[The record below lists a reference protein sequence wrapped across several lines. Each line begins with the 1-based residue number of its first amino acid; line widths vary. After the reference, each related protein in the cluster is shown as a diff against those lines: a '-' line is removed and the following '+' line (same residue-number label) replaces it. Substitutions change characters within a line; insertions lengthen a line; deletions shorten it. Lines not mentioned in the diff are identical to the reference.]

1 MTESDPKRSAPAVE
15 VRKLSAGYNSH
26 IALDD
31 VTFTVEQGCL
41 AGLVGPN
48 GSGKSTLLRVILG
61 LHKPWRGEVRIVA
74 REGSGDRPDGRA
86 SARGRTGYMPQSELV
101 DWSFPVTALDVVL
114 MGRYGRLGL
123 VRRPGRSDRERAM
136 AALERVRLAHLA
148 ERLIGE
154 LSGGEQRR
162 MLIARA
168 LAQDADLIRLDEP
181 LAGLDATAQH
191 DLLALLE
198 DLRKEDKTLFVA
210 THDLSCVAANFDH
223 AVLLNRRVVAFGKP
237 ADVFTEE
244 LLSTAFQRHLL
255 VLPGGERTIVGP

>member
-1 MTESDPKRSAPAVE
+1 VPVGMSAAEATRAAPAVE
-15 VRKLSAGYNSH
+15 VRNLSAGYDGH
-26 IALDD
+26 TALDD

-61 LHKPWRGEVRIVA
+61 LHKPWRGEVRIVG
-74 REGSGDRPDGRA
+74 REGSG
-86 SARGRTGYMPQSELV
+86 ARGHIGYMPQSELV

-123 VRRPGRSDRERAM
+123 VRRPGARDRQEAM
-136 AALERVRLAHLA
+136 AALERVRLADLSQ
-148 ERLIGE
+148 RLIGE

-168 LAQDADLIRLDEP
+168 LAQDADLILLDEP

-191 DLLALLE
+191 DLLALLD
-198 DLRKEDKTLFVA
+198 DLRREDKTLFVA

-223 AVLLNRRVVAFGKP
+223 AVLLNRRVVAFGRP
-237 ADVFTEE
+237 AEVFTEE
-244 LLSTAFQRHLL
+244 LLSAAFQRHLL
-255 VLPGGERTIVGP
+255 VLPGGERTLVGP

>member
-1 MTESDPKRSAPAVE
+1 MTNGEEAKRAAPAVE
-15 VRKLSAGYNSH
+15 VRNLSAGYNGH
-26 IALDD
+26 TALDD

-61 LHKPWRGEVRIVA
+61 LHKPWRGEVRIVG
-74 REGSGDRPDGRA
+74 REGSG
-86 SARGRTGYMPQSELV
+86 ARGRIGYMPQSELV
-101 DWSFPVTALDVVL
+101 DWSFPVTALDVVI

-123 VRRPGRSDRERAM
+123 VRRPGPRDRQEAM
-136 AALERVRLAHLA
+136 AALERVRLADLSQ
-148 ERLIGE
+148 RLIGE

-168 LAQDADLIRLDEP
+168 LAQDADLVLLDEP

-191 DLLALLE
+191 DLLALLD
-198 DLRKEDKTLFVA
+198 DLRREDKTLFVA

-223 AVLLNRRVVAFGKP
+223 AVLLNRRVVAFGRP
-237 ADVFTEE
+237 AEVFTEE
-244 LLSTAFQRHLL
+244 LLSAAFQRHLL
-255 VLPGGERTIVGP
+255 VLPGGERTLVGP

>member
-1 MTESDPKRSAPAVE
+1 VTNGEEAKRAAPAVE
-15 VRKLSAGYNSH
+15 VRNLSAGYNGH
-26 IALDD
+26 TALDD

-61 LHKPWRGEVRIVA
+61 LHKPWRGEVRIVG
-74 REGSGDRPDGRA
+74 REGSG
-86 SARGRTGYMPQSELV
+86 ARGRIGYMPQSELV
-101 DWSFPVTALDVVL
+101 DWSFPVTALDVVI

-123 VRRPGRSDRERAM
+123 VRRPGPRDRQEAM
-136 AALERVRLAHLA
+136 AALERVRLADLSQ
-148 ERLIGE
+148 RLIGE

-168 LAQDADLIRLDEP
+168 LAQDADLVLLDEP

-191 DLLALLE
+191 DLLALLD
-198 DLRKEDKTLFVA
+198 DLRREDKTLFVA

-223 AVLLNRRVVAFGKP
+223 AVLLNRRVVAFGRP
-237 ADVFTEE
+237 AEVFTEE
-244 LLSTAFQRHLL
+244 LLSAAFQRHLL
-255 VLPGGERTIVGP
+255 VLPGGERTLVGP